1 MWANG
6 VLQIK
11 GINTIIMYFN
21 QVVTVILRAAHVKV
35 EIDLILLL
43 PGYQTKSEL
52 NMHNFNYYSLFTPP
66 ESGRRNRKY
75 QRKVKTIKEKN
86 DKY

>member
-1 MWANG
+1 MWTNG

-21 QVVTVILRAAHVKV
+21 QVVTVILRAVHVKV

-52 NMHNFNYYSLFTPP
+52 NM
-66 ESGRRNRKY
+66 
-75 QRKVKTIKEKN
+75 
-86 DKY
+86 